1 MGQITP
7 QMVKDLRE
15 KTGAGMAD
23 CKTALTETDGNMNE
37 AIEFLRKKGAAAL
50 AKRQDRSANEGLVIA
65 MTTADGKNAAM
76 VEVNSE
82 TDFVAKN
89 EGFEVFTK
97 QVCEAILN
105 NNPKNIDEVLALKV
119 GNDTVNGLYNEL
131 LAKFSE
137 KIEIRRFVRLTTEG
151 FLASYIHAGSK
162 LAVLIDMSVKSPSEK
177 SFKLIRDI
185 AMQIAAMNPLF
196 VERKDVPQ
204 SVIDKEL
211 EIYKEAAV
219 TEGKNPDI
227 AEKIA
232 IGKLNKFYQEQC
244 LVEQQFVKD
253 STKFIK
259 DVVKEISADSGS
271 EVKINGFVRF
281 FLGETLE

>member
-15 KTGAGMAD
+15 KTGAGMGD
-23 CKTALTETDGNMNE
+23 CKTALVETDGNMNE
-37 AIEFLRKKGAAAL
+37 AIEYLRKKGAAAL

-65 MTTADGKNAAM
+65 LTTDDGKNAAI

-89 EGFEVFTK
+89 EGFEAFTK
-97 QVCEAILN
+97 QVCETILA
-105 NNPKNIDEVLALKV
+105 NNPKTIEDVMALKV

-137 KIEIRRFVRLTTEG
+137 KIEIRRFARLTTDG
-151 FLASYIHAGSK
+151 FLASYIHAGSR
-162 LAVLIDMSVKSPSEK
+162 LSVLIDMSIQNPSEK
-177 SFKLIRDI
+177 SFAMIRDI

-196 VERKDVPQ
+196 VDRKDVSQ
-204 SVIDKEL
+204 DVIDKEL
-211 EIYKEAAV
+211 EIYQEAAV
-219 TEGKNPDI
+219 AEGKKPEI

-232 IGKLNKFYQEQC
+232 MGKLNKFYQEQC

-259 DVVKEISADSGS
+259 DVVKEISTDSGN
-271 EVKINGFVRF
+271 EVKVNGFVRY
-281 FLGETLE
+281 FLGETID

>member
-65 MTTADGKNAAM
+65 MTAADGKNAAI

-89 EGFEVFTK
+89 EGFEVFAK
-97 QVCEAILN
+97 QVCEAILA
-105 NNPKNIDEVLALKV
+105 NNPKTIDDVMAIKV

-137 KIEIRRFVRLTTEG
+137 KIEIRRFAKLSTSG
-151 FLASYIHAGSK
+151 ILASYIHAGSR
-162 LAVLIDMSVKSPSEK
+162 LAVLIDLSVSNPSEK
-177 SFKLIRDI
+177 SFSLIRDI
-185 AMQIAAMNPLF
+185 AMQIAAMNPLY
-196 VERKDVPQ
+196 VDRKDVPQ
-204 SVIDKEL
+204 SMIDKEL

-219 TEGKNPDI
+219 AEGKNTEI
-227 AEKIA
+227 AGKIA
-232 IGKLNKFYQEQC
+232 MGKLNKFYQEQC

-271 EVKINGFVRF
+271 EIQINGFVRY
-281 FLGETLE
+281 FLGETIE

>member
-15 KTGAGMAD
+15 KTGAGMGD
-23 CKTALTETDGNMNE
+23 CKTALTETDGNIND
-37 AIEFLRKKGAAAL
+37 AIEYLRKKGAAAL
-50 AKRQDRSANEGLVIA
+50 AKRQDRSANEGLVVA
-65 MTTADGKNAAM
+65 MTSKDGKNAAI

-89 EGFEVFTK
+89 EGFEVFAK
-97 QVCEAILN
+97 QVCEAILA
-105 NNPKNIDEVLALKV
+105 NNPKTIEDVMSIKV
-119 GNDTVNGLYNEL
+119 GNDTINGLYNEL

-137 KIEIRRFVRLTTEG
+137 KIEIRRFARINSNG
-151 FLASYIHAGSK
+151 FLANYIHAGSR
-162 LAVLIDMSVKSPSEK
+162 LAVLLDMSIQNPSEK
-177 SFKLIRDI
+177 SFSLIRDI

-196 VERKDVPQ
+196 VDRKDVPQ

-211 EIYKEAAV
+211 EIYQEAAV
-219 TEGKNPDI
+219 TEGKNPEI
-227 AEKIA
+227 AGKIA
-232 IGKLNKFYQEQC
+232 MGKLNKFYQEQC

-271 EVKINGFVRF
+271 DVKINSFVRY
-281 FLGETLE
+281 FLGETIE

>member
-15 KTGAGMAD
+15 KTGAGMGD
-23 CKTALTETDGNMNE
+23 CKTALVETDGNMNE
-37 AIEFLRKKGAAAL
+37 AIEYLRKKGAAAL

-65 MTTADGKNAAM
+65 LTTADGKNAAI

-89 EGFEVFTK
+89 EGFEKFTK
-97 QVCEAILN
+97 QVCETILA
-105 NNPKNIDEVLALKV
+105 NNPKTIDDVMALSV

-137 KIEIRRFVRLTTEG
+137 KIEIRRFARLISDGT
-151 FLASYIHAGSK
+151 LANYIHAGSK
-162 LAVLIDMSVKSPSEK
+162 LAVLIDVSVQNPSEK
-177 SFKLIRDI
+177 SYSLIRDI

-196 VERKDVPQ
+196 VDRKDVPQ

-219 TEGKNPDI
+219 VEGKNPEI
-227 AEKIA
+227 AGKIA
-232 IGKLNKFYQEQC
+232 MGKLNKFYQEQC
-244 LVEQQFVKD
+244 LLEQQFVKD
-253 STKFIK
+253 SSKFIK
-259 DVVKEISADSGS
+259 DVVKEISSDSGT
-271 EVKINGFVRF
+271 EVKINSFVRY
-281 FLGETLE
+281 FLGETIE